1 MFKVCVHSTLSTV
14 IYLLERINFLHLK
27 VWTFDLWLDRNLIW
41 SNI

>member
-27 VWTFDLWLDRNLIW
+27 VWTFDLWLDRNLI
-41 SNI
+41 

>member
-14 IYLLERINFLHLK
+14 IYLLERINFLHK